1 MAQLQ
6 REKLGSWDELLG
18 EVESRDDVL
27 MSETP
32 VVVLS
37 ADEPV
42 TAVFEQRY
50 ECDEG
55 PFIAYERVVTLQ
67 PDSIPGQYRLSEQ
80 INYRTKIPYWAV
92 LFAPVV
98 KRALRSRFSPTE
110 RPWWLPPDRLSSHHV
125 LVICALAAF
134 NVLAGILYGL
144 LTQIMTYIAADLG
157 SGLRSEQTD
166 LLAVVRLGIVITMIA
181 MVVADRVGR
190 RRVAL
195 WCFATS
201 GVLSLACAFA
211 PNLTTVGALQF
222 FARNLALAGLLC
234 VDTVAIEELPRGT
247 RALATGLGTL
257 AYGLGAGIVVV
268 TIPIADSSP
277 SGWRFAVAG
286 VAATTL
292 LIFHARKY
300 LPESARFLRERQL
313 LNRVVGTHDQAGAV
327 GHAAGNAVRGRVDV
341 TSSDSGAG
349 KVQPSR
355 LILVCTVFLLF
366 NIFLAPATQMQ
377 NDYLRTEHLMSG
389 VMISVFVVLTST
401 PGGLGVLAGGRL
413 ADVRGR
419 RAAIIPGLIATGV
432 FGSLFFMAAG
442 SPMWFFSLAASV
454 VGGLATPALGVI
466 TSELFPTLKRTTI
479 RGVVTGAGVVGS
491 VIGLLVAG
499 WLIDDHGYPTAF
511 MFLGVAPVVAGLL
524 AWRLPPTHNRELEE
538 LNP

>member
-6 REKLGSWDELLG
+6 REKLGSWEELLG

-32 VVVLS
+32 VVALS
-37 ADEPV
+37 VDEPAM
-42 TAVFEQRY
+42 AVLQQRY
-50 ECDEG
+50 ECSEG
-55 PFIAYERVVTLQ
+55 PFVEYQRVVTVE
-67 PDSIPGQYRLSEQ
+67 PDVTPGQYRLFEQ

-92 LFAPVV
+92 LFSPVV
-98 KRALRSRFSPTE
+98 KRALRSRFSPAE

-125 LVICALAAF
+125 LVICALAVF

-144 LTQIMTYIAADLG
+144 LTQILTYIAADLG

-166 LLAVVRLGIVITMIA
+166 LLAVVRLGIVITMVA
-181 MVVADRVGR
+181 MVIADRVGR

-195 WCFATS
+195 WCFGAS
-201 GVLSLACAFA
+201 GLLSLACAFA

-277 SGWRFAVAG
+277 SGWRLAVAG

-300 LPESARFLRERQL
+300 LPESARFLREREQVHL
-313 LNRVVGTHDQAGAV
+313 PIVNR
-327 GHAAGNAVRGRVDV
+327 
-341 TSSDSGAG
+341 AG

-366 NIFLAPATQMQ
+366 NIFLAPATQLQ
-377 NDYLRTEHLMSG
+377 NDYLRTEHMMSG
-389 VMISVFVVLTST
+389 VMISVFVVVTST

-419 RAAIIPGLIATGV
+419 RAAIIPGLVATGV

-479 RGVVTGAGVVGS
+479 RGVVTAAGVVGS

-499 WLIDDHGYPTAF
+499 WLIDEHGYPTAF
-511 MFLGVAPVVAGLL
+511 IFLGFAPVIAGLL